1 VLVNLASQQI
11 AGASALLIGV
21 VLLSAGVPK
30 AVAPVTFAGQIADY
44 GVVPE
49 AVTRFL
55 ARMVSYLELLTG
67 TMLIAGLAT
76 SLPLRQIGAGLAA
89 LLFVAFLGAL
99 ASAHARGRNI
109 ACACFGGSGE
119 LETVGPHSLVRTA
132 LLLVLAVVA
141 MLPTHG
147 ERLLGVVGFAVILAA
162 LVAIVS
168 ELTRLLGPLRR
179 ATGSILEQLNAATAA
194 ADNAEVT
201 Q

>member
-1 VLVNLASQQI
+1 
-11 AGASALLIGV
+11 
-21 VLLSAGVPK
+21 
-30 AVAPVTFAGQIADY
+30 
-44 GVVPE
+44 
-49 AVTRFL
+49 
-55 ARMVSYLELLTG
+55 MVSYLELLTG